1 MPLAQLALAIAALF
15 AGAAIYVSIA
25 EHPAR
30 MILDEESALAQ
41 WKKSYG
47 RGRLMQ
53 GALAL
58 AGALLAFWVWW
69 HSLNLLWLIGALFL
83 LANWPFTLLVIMP
96 VNRLL
101 EATAPGSAGP
111 ETRML
116 LERWGRLHLIRA
128 DLGGTAACLML
139 IAHYWRI

>member
-1 MPLAQLALAIAALF
+1 MPLAQLALQSPPCSPARQSMSRSPSIPPEWPLDDE
-15 AGAAIYVSIA
+15 AGARAV
-25 EHPAR
+25 ENKLRAR
-30 MILDEESALAQ
+30 KADA
-41 WKKSYG
+41 G
-47 RGRLMQ
+47 RSGAGGRSL
-53 GALAL
+53 G
-58 AGALLAFWVWW
+58 FWVWW

-83 LANWPFTLLVIMP
+83 LANWPFTLLVMLP

-111 ETRML
+111 QTRLL

-139 IAHYWRI
+139 VAHYWRI